1 MMKFQKQLE
10 AQLVA
15 EWRNAYVNYK
25 QLKKDIRQI
34 REQIASK
41 KHHFVTNR
49 VAPEHIIHQHK
60 IQSNIGSGKE
70 IVYETELIYGQSPW
84 AEHDRVFFSRLDSQL
99 NMVNKFYRAK
109 EKEYLVRG
117 KQLQVQL
124 ETLIDAKRAI
134 AAKCGE
140 KDGAYRSKGLKHK
153 VGQAEKML
161 RRAFIEY
168 YKGLTLLQNNRS
180 LNTLA
185 FAKILKK
192 YDKVTGRSVMD
203 TYLREVQYSYLSTRS
218 DKVLRI
224 MERVEILFTKYLSKN
239 KRRDAMN
246 SLRPSP
252 HHKSNRKT
260 LSLGF
265 FVGCSVA
272 LLLAF
277 VLALSQHH
285 IVDDLPNES
294 EGSNRSKSE
303 KDDNEKR
310 PMIFEPE
317 AQNNDQPENVVFGS
331 QPISDDN
338 EEENGKSTGDSE
350 EEDVELQ

>member
-49 VAPEHIIHQHK
+49 VAPEHICTHMNSIYEQIIHQHK

-134 AAKCGE
+134 AASKIFDHSTGQEIDIECGE

-285 IVDDLPNES
+285 IVS
-294 EGSNRSKSE
+294 
-303 KDDNEKR
+303 
-310 PMIFEPE
+310 
-317 AQNNDQPENVVFGS
+317 
-331 QPISDDN
+331 
-338 EEENGKSTGDSE
+338 
-350 EEDVELQ
+350 